1 MAIELDG
8 KHWHTQPD
16 QIERDRAKENAA
28 KRDGIRLVRVPSHK
42 IYRYGHKI
50 TSGLVTLQKNHS
62 GELGIA
68 WAKIF
73 RLRKGTVTRPDHAY
87 AKKYDICLDADE
99 HSFCCE
105 TIFIHNSRYK
115 SIPFGH
121 DKSESQVP
129 SALRSLEQ
137 TLKTELKKRKIPFKK
152 IEKNADGS
160 PKLGKLHELNIDSDQ
175 KGPTGIPYLQGV
187 NIYQSQSEET
197 GEVSRSIMTFRTVS
211 DKHKALGRWFHPG
224 LDPKHFFEMAFAW
237 SQQVWE
243 NEILPEILKS

>member
-1 MAIELDG
+1 MDLKLSINVDELAQQLQVEVGDIEERVKTAIAGLAAQTHAKVIELVNQNLHSTKGLYIDNLD
-8 KHWHTQPD
+8 W
-16 QIERDRAKENAA
+16 
-28 KRDGIRLVRVPSHK
+28 HK
-42 IYRYGHKI
+42 IEDGVFVVVLKEPAMFIEEGLSPHSMCDDLLKKNPKI
-50 TSGLVTLQKNHS
+50 SKSG
-62 GELGIA
+62 
-68 WAKIF
+68 
-73 RLRKGTVTRPDHAY
+73 D
-87 AKKYDICLDADE
+87 
-99 HSFCCE
+99 
-105 TIFIHNSRYK
+105 RYK

-187 NIYQSQSEET
+187 NIYQSQSKET
-197 GEVSRSIMTFRTVS
+197 GKVSRSIMTFRTVS

-224 LDPKHFFEMAFAW
+224 LDPKHFFEQAFAW

-243 NEILPEILKS
+243 NEILPEILKP